1 MAREDAKAL
10 HKEFVTVKVDID
22 RMTGGK
28 EVLASYP
35 KSEKQGIPWFVFL
48 QPDGKELADS
58 MGPNGNIGC
67 PNADDEIETFLA
79 ILKRIAVNL
88 TEDDLAALRKSLFAA
103 QVKTK

>member
-10 HKEFVTVKVDID
+10 HTEYVTVKIDTD
-22 RMTGGK
+22 RMIGGK

-58 MGPNGNIGC
+58 MGPKGNIGC
-67 PNADDEIETFLA
+67 PNADEEIEFFLET
-79 ILKRIAVNL
+79 LKRIRVTL
-88 TEDDLAALRKSLFAA
+88 TDDDLAALRKSLFA
-103 QVKTK
+103 QQKK

>member
-10 HKEFVTVKVDID
+10 HKEYVTVKIDTD

-35 KSEKQGIPWFVFL
+35 KSDKQGIPWFVFL

-58 MGPNGNIGC
+58 MGPKGNIGC
-67 PNADDEIETFLA
+67 PNADEEIDFFMET
-79 ILKRIAVNL
+79 LKKIRVAL
-88 TEDDLAALRKSLFAA
+88 TDDDLAALRKSLLA
-103 QVKTK
+103 QQRK